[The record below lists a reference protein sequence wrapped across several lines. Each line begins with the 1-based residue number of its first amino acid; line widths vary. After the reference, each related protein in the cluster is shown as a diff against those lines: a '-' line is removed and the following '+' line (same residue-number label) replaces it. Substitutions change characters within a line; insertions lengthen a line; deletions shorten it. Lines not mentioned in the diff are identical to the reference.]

1 MSESQVLL
9 QHLRELE
16 EKRKNGEIGVVEF
29 YKGLLEILGQ
39 LKDALVHENIS
50 ENDIK
55 KQIPLLLA
63 FIKSQITEMEHR
75 GH

>member
-29 YKGLLEILGQ
+29 YKGLLEILGE
-39 LKDALVHENIS
+39 LKDALIHENIN